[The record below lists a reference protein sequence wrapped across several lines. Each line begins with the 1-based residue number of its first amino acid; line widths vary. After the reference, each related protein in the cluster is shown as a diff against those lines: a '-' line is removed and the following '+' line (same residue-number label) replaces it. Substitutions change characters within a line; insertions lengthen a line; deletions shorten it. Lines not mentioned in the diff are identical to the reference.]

1 MKHFKYFDV
10 LAHDYIEAL
19 TVGDV
24 EYARQLRVDESLGE
38 CAVWSIAWPT
48 VANAVISAHRADEF
62 LMVRQ
67 GLVAVLREHPD
78 LRGRALDLAAEHGV
92 TMRVADAMA
101 EAEGEH
107 P

>member
-1 MKHFKYFDV
+1 MKYHNV

-24 EYARQLRVDESLGE
+24 EYARHIRLFASLSVGVIE
-38 CAVWSIAWPT
+38 SIAWPT

-67 GLVAVLREHPD
+67 ELVAVLREHPD